1 MVRMGTGIG
10 KNGDR
15 HRLDDP
21 SCLQPKKGRG
31 IVSAIRVACNLVLA
45 CPHFCLG
52 LSPFLPLHFTL
63 HPSHFPLLRPSPRS
77 GARGARYSSLR
88 ELRNSATMRQT
99 TFGVSPDLDDVIG
112 LGWATY
118 FGEASL
124 TLAVGPPIGRP
135 IRYRGHADRHATAR
149 SFEMLGRE
157 LVAAASQQSRQ
168 SQIVRRSVLGQ
179 SAAF

>member
-1 MVRMGTGIG
+1 MNHSPIGRVEPKRGEGQSGLPARSIRCCPEEALPGRYRVRPSR
-10 KNGDR
+10 NGR
-15 HRLDDP
+15 VTQLVT
-21 SCLQPKKGRG
+21 KGRLET
-31 IVSAIRVACNLVLA
+31 A
-45 CPHFCLG
+45 
-52 LSPFLPLHFTL
+52 
-63 HPSHFPLLRPSPRS
+63 RPPRS